1 MKPSESENEN
11 MSNSRNLFC
20 MVALAR
26 YSVNHPKPDIRT
38 LVQFRKAPSK
48 IMHNGVFRNDTN
60 VKGLSQPK
68 SVWTPIARGY
78 YCHKGT
84 KYPSQNHKCPR
95 GAYCP
100 TGAAIPIECPEG
112 TFNDQLGGSR

>member
-1 MKPSESENEN
+1 MNANGAVPECIVTNLVSTNLLVSAQGPVSQTRASFSFNVSTWDGPTGTFSL
-11 MSNSRNLFC
+11 SNL
-20 MVALAR
+20 
-26 YSVNHPKPDIRT
+26 T
-38 LVQFRKAPSK
+38 E
-48 IMHNGVFRNDTN
+48 
-60 VKGLSQPK
+60 
-68 SVWTPIARGY
+68 SVWTHFDRGY